1 MPHLFNYKTV
11 VMIQFNKVLFLKD
24 TGLYVDVQIMN
35 SSYFTDVYLKDI
47 SIYTETTYGSDTVVY
62 SKTFDSNTKSY
73 ASPIAISEFTSATN
87 TNFNNHLYI
96 LKVTAIGTP
105 SSTTPC
111 GLDSATEYSF
121 AFNQQGFIES
131 GLAILN
137 NTCTNGCEI
146 PKYFIDYYLK
156 FRALLLSIDSKDI
169 TYVIKYFNK
178 FMSYADESGEIPSIN
193 TCGCHG

>member
-1 MPHLFNYKTV
+1 
-11 VMIQFNKVLFLKD
+11 MIQFNKVLFLKD

-87 TNFNNHLYI
+87 TDFNNHLYI

-121 AFNQQGFIES
+121 AFNQQVFIEGIS
-131 GLAILN
+131 
-137 NTCTNGCEI
+137 
-146 PKYFIDYYLK
+146 P
-156 FRALLLSIDSKDI
+156 DS
-169 TYVIKYFNK
+169 
-178 FMSYADESGEIPSIN
+178 SA
-193 TCGCHG
+193 